1 MNIPSGYDNAI
12 AQEGPE
18 EYPKAEAYIFR
29 CVNAVETTSKTKE
42 DKDGNQTGGNPM
54 VVLDLDIARGP
65 FAGFYTKKFAGDKR
79 EEKKWPVKYYQL
91 VTDEQ
96 IERYK
101 GMIESFRKSNKAFPA
116 EAFSGAA
123 HDIKKLTGLEIGGVM
138 QDEEYEKRD
147 GSIGCVAKMAYL
159 CSAER
164 VEKGEARLFPKK
176 TLKKAEGQ
184 TSNANSDLPF

>member
-1 MNIPSGYDNAI
+1 MNVPSGYDKAQ
-12 AQEGPE
+12 AQEGPA
-18 EYPKAEAYIFR
+18 EYPKAGAYIFR
-29 CVNAVETTSKTKE
+29 CVNAVETFSKSE
-42 DKDGNQTGGNPM
+42 NPM

-65 FAGFYTKKFAGDKR
+65 FAGFYTKKFASDKR

-91 VTDEQ
+91 VTEEQ
-96 IERYK
+96 VDRYK

-123 HDIKKLTGLEIGGVM
+123 HEIKKLTGLEIGGVM

-159 CSAER
+159 CSVER
-164 VEKGEARLFPKK
+164 VEKGEARLLPKK
-176 TLKKAEGQ
+176 TLKKGAEQ
-184 TSNANSDLPF
+184 STKTDDSLPF